1 MLLFSLLTLSQALL
15 NLSFSISCLL
25 SGFLCL
31 QVSQLL
37 LLFLQFLPLRL
48 GDLLVGF
55 CFLLEGLFLFVLRF
69 LMLFFLNLGRLV
81 LDLLKLMPVL
91 LVLLFILLFM
101 ELQSLRIFL
110 LRGFNLRS

>member
-1 MLLFSLLTLSQALL
+1 
-15 NLSFSISCLL
+15 
-25 SGFLCL
+25 
-31 QVSQLL
+31 
-37 LLFLQFLPLRL
+37 
-48 GDLLVGF
+48 
-55 CFLLEGLFLFVLRF
+55 
-69 LMLFFLNLGRLV
+69 MLFFLNRGRLV